1 MQPIGINFKTVSGHK
16 ERRWKPSPPSFCT
29 CEPAPTKHANEFCA
43 MVAVVDI
50 NGARLAYAISDEDAA
65 KPLFITL
72 HGGRG
77 FGTCCAVEKTQ
88 HLTTFD
94 RQP

>member
-1 MQPIGINFKTVSGHK
+1 
-16 ERRWKPSPPSFCT
+16 
-29 CEPAPTKHANEFCA
+29 

-77 FGTCCAVEKTQ
+77 FGTYCAVEKTQ